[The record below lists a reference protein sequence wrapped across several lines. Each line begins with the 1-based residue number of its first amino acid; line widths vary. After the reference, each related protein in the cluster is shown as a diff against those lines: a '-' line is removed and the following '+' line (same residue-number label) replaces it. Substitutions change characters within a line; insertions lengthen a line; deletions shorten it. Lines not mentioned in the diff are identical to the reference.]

1 MVRNVLPTVLDLERP
16 ALVWDVGHW
25 STRQKFH
32 PNRTMAGEGSAD
44 DRMPDHFPRTVKPCA
59 KVSETFFTC
68 FFEKSAKRSDD
79 DTECGALGLKA
90 CLQQKKAYEQCMAR
104 YDTRIK
110 DPKRHRV
117 RVVHPSFFL
126 FWDANSRFHFFLTQS
141 NIDRLTPGARGIPPK
156 GVKCKVRTP
165 PFCRVEGS

>member
-1 MVRNVLPTVLDLERP
+1 MT
-16 ALVWDVGHW
+16 AQ
-25 STRQKFH
+25 T
-32 PNRTMAGEGSAD
+32 SAD
-44 DRMPDHFPRTVKPCA
+44 ERMADHFPRTVKPCA

-79 DTECGALGLKA
+79 DTDSGVLGLKA

-117 RVVHPSFFL
+117 TFFIFL
-126 FWDANSRFHFFLTQS
+126 FFPTF
-141 NIDRLTPGARGIPPK
+141 IIPHQ
-156 GVKCKVRTP
+156 
-165 PFCRVEGS
+165 